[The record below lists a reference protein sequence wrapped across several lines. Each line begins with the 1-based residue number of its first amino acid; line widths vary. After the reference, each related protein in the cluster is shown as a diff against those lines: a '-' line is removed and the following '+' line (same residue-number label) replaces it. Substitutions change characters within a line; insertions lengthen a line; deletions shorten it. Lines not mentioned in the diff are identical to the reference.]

1 MRYLT
6 IIKLIINTSMLALNK
21 SCEILFITEREID
34 VT

>member
-6 IIKLIINTSMLALNK
+6 IMKPMKKASMLALNK
-21 SCEILFITEREID
+21 SCEILFITEREND